1 MSTET
6 PALEKHYTV
15 GEIAKLWQVSDDTVR
30 NIFFDEPG
38 VLKIGKASRLSG
50 GRKKKLVRHWSLLRI
65 PESVFVRV
73 QNRLM
78 HKRPAEGSAALAA
91 RIRGSAGGELHAA
104 S

>member
-1 MSTET
+1 MSESSL
-6 PALEKHYTV
+6 LEKHFSV

-65 PESVFVRV
+65 PESVLRRV
-73 QNRLM
+73 MQQRLM
-78 HKRPAEGSAALAA
+78 NKRPAESTSIPVA
-91 RIRGSAGGELHAA
+91 RLRGSGSNDVHAA
-104 S
+104 G